1 MAPNGNSNIH
11 VVENCIH
18 HTIQSFN
25 SRGINYKGRQWETLT
40 LTHRV
45 KKRQAESFRLR
56 ETSWTCPSC
65 GLPIS
70 GDGSSILPVLGEK
83 PPSSAAS
90 CTLSVMSTC
99 STFSHYSES
108 GHSSPRTHDCCGS
121 SLGTS
126 LAHPT
131 MTFNWSPLP
140 DLVPSCLPSTNS
152 LADFKYKSASDSCES
167 LHGIWS
173 YSQSPFLRVAKGWRR
188 SGSSLQPYR
197 LFLWLWSRRPPL
209 RSSNRSGRPLLGD
222 SHWLFPASTAI
233 FAQTSSDPLLLQLW
247 APLMMFPSLSPTPT
261 TAALHLP
268 AQLCF
273 YP

>member
-1 MAPNGNSNIH
+1 MLW
-11 VVENCIH
+11 V
-18 HTIQSFN
+18 
-25 SRGINYKGRQWETLT
+25 
-40 LTHRV
+40 
-45 KKRQAESFRLR
+45 R

-83 PPSSAAS
+83 PPSSASS

-131 MTFNWSPLP
+131 MTFNRSPLP

-197 LFLWLWSRRPPL
+197 LFLWLWSCGPPL

-222 SHWLFPASTAI
+222 SHWLFPASWRPCNCQGEECVHSMFHMCPSFEHIIQFTI
-233 FAQTSSDPLLLQLW
+233 FKTIYNVTVFKFVITQWDR
-247 APLMMFPSLSPTPT
+247 
-261 TAALHLP
+261 
-268 AQLCF
+268 
-273 YP
+273 Y